1 MIAFWIGVLSQSA
14 WLFVAV
20 LLNSVIHTFM
30 YTYFFLKTLYPSMH
44 IPAAKYLTQAQIVQ
58 FVVGSILS
66 FPPLL
71 MGDECD
77 TQSSRI
83 ALAWMETYVWGLAA
97 LSVDRQAY
105 AVLRGSFR
113 DNSIT
118 SFLQSLTT
126 GRQVTE
132 KLSSGIPTI
141 ATVEPW
147 DGMDGEPFEE
157 ELSLAEIMGWDDD
170 EEEGEL

>member
-83 ALAWMETYVWGLAA
+83 ALAWMETYVWGLVA
-97 LSVDRQAY
+97 L
-105 AVLRGSFR
+105 F
-113 DNSIT
+113 T
-118 SFLQSLTT
+118 SFAAKKYKKK
-126 GRQVTE
+126 E
-132 KLSSGIPTI
+132 N
-141 ATVEPW
+141 
-147 DGMDGEPFEE
+147 
-157 ELSLAEIMGWDDD
+157 
-170 EEEGEL
+170 